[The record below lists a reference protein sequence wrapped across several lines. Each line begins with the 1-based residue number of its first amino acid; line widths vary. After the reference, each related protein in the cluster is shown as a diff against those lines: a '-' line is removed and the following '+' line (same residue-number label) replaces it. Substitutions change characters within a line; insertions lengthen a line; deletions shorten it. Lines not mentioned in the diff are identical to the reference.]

1 MADIA
6 DQAGLKFVFFWDS
19 WGVAS
24 GLVIDFTKVFH
35 GRVAGPAGVGG
46 EFFRLPFVGGGQ
58 PTAAGE
64 IVHDCGD
71 RGSCEQR
78 AGWDGWIE
86 SIRSAPYAPGRT
98 GIREGPGGDVVATGG
113 DIGHGQGWWQ
123 LAKRVGDVPAI
134 VAANSVNGVGGEG
147 ERGIA

>member
-6 DQAGLKFVFFWDS
+6 DQAGLEFVFFWDS
-19 WGVAS
+19 RGVAS

-35 GRVAGPAGVGG
+35 GRVTGPAGVGG

-58 PTAAGE
+58 SAAAGE
-64 IVHDCGD
+64 IFHDCGD
-71 RGSCEQR
+71 GGSYEQR

-86 SIRSAPYAPGRT
+86 SIRPAPHAPGRA
-98 GIREGPGGDVVATGG
+98 GIREGAGGDVVAKGG
-113 DIGHGQGWWQ
+113 HVGHGQGWWQ

-134 VAANSVNGVGGEG
+134 VAAKPIDGVGGEG